1 MVVLELAIKM
11 FECSSSTDIA
21 RCTSILSDGGVIIY
35 PTDTVYGI
43 GCNPYF
49 DKSVERIFKIKGRD
63 QKKALP
69 ILGSDIGDIERLV
82 QMNIIAKT
90 LAQHFWP
97 GALTIVSPCIDDNIS
112 KQVIAGGDKLAVRIP
127 DNKCTRDLI
136 SGGKFL
142 VGTSANLSGKEP
154 FLSSSDILSSGISG
168 YDALLDGGV
177 LVKGRESTI
186 VEVLDSDMR
195 ILRHGAI
202 QSDKIYQVISTV
214 LKIDLR
220 PKN

>member
-1 MVVLELAIKM
+1 M
-11 FECSSSTDIA
+11 DIA
-21 RCTSILSDGGVIIY
+21 ICTSILCDGGVIIY

-49 DKSVERIFKIKGRD
+49 DKSVERIYKIKGRD

-69 ILGSDIGDIERLV
+69 ILGSNIGDIERIV
-82 QMNIIAKT
+82 QLNPIAKT

-136 SGGKFL
+136 SSCKFL
-142 VGTSANLSGKEP
+142 IGTSANFSGQEP
-154 FLSSSDILSSGISG
+154 CISSSDIISSGISG
-168 YDALLDGGV
+168 YDALLDGGI

-202 QSDKIYQVISTV
+202 KSDKIYEVVSTV

-220 PKN
+220 PNV